1 MKSYIKQF
9 SFCIL
14 MVFVLSAT
22 LEQCTKVEK
31 GYLSTTMAYS
41 VSQFTAVQGRV
52 ASSYSLVSDG
62 SSLPLTIE
70 MLHVYDAKGAI
81 VDSMF
86 TKKYPVTVWTAA
98 YNNLTDTTF
107 AAIAAKR
114 TTDNLP
120 PVLINS
126 KSGVFQTNSATV
138 YLPLGAYT
146 FDLKVTNTQGTT
158 VLPKIITLNL
168 TSGKPVETAPEQG
181 AYSVARLNA
190 NTPTGATT
198 YGGAPGSFNGANNP
212 FVVETIVRYADTPN
226 IVTYTISDKN
236 GVVFN
241 AKKGEVMKRPNS
253 GLNPTPPFLQ
263 NLQDYAPDT
272 FNEPDSGSLS
282 LKYPL
287 VPFPIASLGNG
298 YNMYYRIPTA
308 YVLIDST
315 TTWSSNTAGSYYKG
329 TTDSHYKGVFQGD
342 IYDYSVR
349 MPLVVQVPG
358 AYYISIKLLNAKHR

>member
-1 MKSYIKQF
+1 
-9 SFCIL
+9 
-14 MVFVLSAT
+14 MVIVLSVT
-22 LEQCTKVEK
+22 LIQCTKVEK
-31 GYLSTTMAYS
+31 GYLSPTMAYS
-41 VSQFTAVQGRV
+41 VSAFTAIQGRT
-52 ASSYSLVSDG
+52 ASSYGLVSDG

-70 MLHVYDAKGAI
+70 LQHAYDSKGQI

-86 TKKYPVTVWTAA
+86 TKTYPVTVWTAA
-98 YNNLTDTTF
+98 YNNLTDTSF

-114 TTDNLP
+114 TAAQLP
-120 PVLINS
+120 PVIINP

-138 YLPLGAYT
+138 YLPLDSYT
-146 FDLKVTNTQGTT
+146 FDLKVTNAQGTI
-158 VLPKIITLNL
+158 VLPKIITMNL
-168 TSGKPVETAPEQG
+168 TSGKQIETAPEQG
-181 AYSVARLNA
+181 AYSVGRLIA
-190 NTPTGATT
+190 NTASGATT
-198 YGGAPGSFNGANNP
+198 YSGAPGSFNGANNP

-226 IVTYTISDKN
+226 VLTYTIRDKN

-241 AKKGEVMKRPNS
+241 AKNGEIMKRPNS

-272 FNEPDSGSLS
+272 FNQPDSGSLS

-308 YVLIDST
+308 YVVIDST

-329 TTDSHYKGVFQGD
+329 STDSHYKGAFQTD
-342 IYDYSVR
+342 LYDYSVR
-349 MPLVVQVPG
+349 LPLVVQVPG
-358 AYYISIKLLNAKHR
+358 AYYIGIKLLNAKHR